1 MAFLRPLAL
10 AAAFAALFAS
20 SAAAQDPDIVRGRV
34 TGPDSLPIEN
44 AIITVSTI
52 QGDIVKTARS
62 DKNGLFTVTF
72 TDPQGDYWV
81 NVQVIGFA
89 QRRFEVKRIADEDVL
104 VADVRMQRTVTQ
116 LQAMR
121 IQSDRPRASRS
132 DGTGDITGMDRG
144 IGSGGVDFG
153 AMGDLAALASTLPGV
168 TYIPSSANAPAG
180 FSIFGLD
187 ATQNSFLLNGM
198 SVDGALPRDAGISAS
213 LSTSPYDA
221 SRGGFSGGQVNARL
235 SSGSNFITRTMS
247 GTAITPN
254 MQWSDRTA
262 QSLSLAETRGSI
274 GGRFSGPIKMN
285 RAFYNVS
292 YQFDHT
298 QRDLQTLLGIDE
310 AGLQA
315 IGIAGDSVARLL
327 SALNTQQ
334 LPYSVAA
341 FPGQNLGQRGSLAG
355 VIDYSPQTANSQSF
369 RLTFT
374 GNGNRTLPSSFS
386 TYEAPSHSGR
396 SESWTG
402 SMQAQ
407 HSTYLKS
414 VIFTTTSLG
423 VSRSMNETEPY
434 LELPSATIRINSMF
448 ADGSAGV
455 RTVQA
460 GGNPSLGNSQSSGDI
475 TFRNS
480 LSWVSMNSKH
490 RLSFTTD
497 AKQSMSQTDQSSNMM
512 GSFTFN
518 SLADFEAGR
527 PASFSRVLTPRFQ
540 RRGQTT
546 AGVSLQDAWRV
557 NPDLQMTLGI
567 RADAGRFGSHPDYNP
582 LIEQTFGV
590 RNDVVPTPITFSP
603 RISFSKTLGEAQ
615 QISFIEGERR
625 GPRARI
631 GGGIAVFQQAPN
643 ASLVT
648 RVANNTGLPS
658 AVQQLTCVGAATPI
672 PRWDVYAQY
681 PDSVPSQCADGTG
694 GTVFASSL
702 PSVTVVDR
710 DYSPSRR
717 ISTDLNWRGAVLGNR
732 FMAAITGSYALNLEQ
747 PGEID
752 LNFDPTVRFTLPGEA
767 GRPVFV
773 NTSSIV
779 PTSGAVASRDAR
791 KSPLFNRVTLVN
803 SDLRSTAKQLT
814 INLSP
819 MNYSSNFS
827 YSGSYTISSNSRLV
841 QGFQST
847 AGNPLDREWGL
858 NDLNAMHAIQLNLG
872 TNIKNVLRLNW
883 TIVARSGAPITPRVS
898 GDINGD
904 GVSSNDRAFI
914 FDPAA
919 TPDSALAA
927 DMQRLLDTGS
937 PIARDC
943 LRQNL
948 GRIAQ
953 MGSCHGPWT
962 LSGNN
967 SVNLTVNPLKVRMP
981 QRAQLRFQL
990 GNPMGALDLLFHGAS
1005 NIRGW
1010 GQQTTPD
1017 QTLLYV
1023 RGFDPATQRFK
1034 YEVNQRFGSTRPQQ
1048 NINRSSPPVTVT
1060 ALIQIDLGPTRER
1073 QQLTQML
1080 DRGRTREGQVSNE
1093 QSLRSQYVTG
1103 GVVPN
1108 PFIAMLRQ
1116 ADQLQLTPEQ
1126 GDSIAT
1132 LNRFYMTRLDSIWTP
1147 VAKYLADLPP
1157 KVPYDQGAAYDRYK
1171 SAREASV
1178 DLLLEFAPQVKNLL
1192 TPEQKRKLPQSLVN
1206 NMDPKYLKA
1215 IRSSTANFGF

>member
-10 AAAFAALFAS
+10 AAAFAAIFSA

-34 TGPDSLPIEN
+34 TGPDSLPLEN
-44 AIITVSTI
+44 AMVTVSTI
-52 QGDIVKTARS
+52 DGDVTKTART

-81 NVQVIGFA
+81 TVQFIGFA
-89 QRRFEVKRIADEDVL
+89 QRRFEVKRLADEDVL

-121 IQSDRPRASRS
+121 IQSDRPRASRT
-132 DGTGDITGMDRG
+132 DGVGDITGMDRG
-144 IGSGGVDFG
+144 VNVSGAEIG

-168 TYIPSSANAPAG
+168 TYIPASANAPAG

-187 ATQNSFLLNGM
+187 ANQNSFLLNGM

-213 LSTSPYDA
+213 VSTSPYDA
-221 SRGGFSGGQVNARL
+221 SRGGFAGGQVNARL
-235 SSGSNFITRTMS
+235 SSGSNFIVRTMS
-247 GTAITPN
+247 ATGITPQ
-254 MQWSDRTA
+254 MQWSDRTS
-262 QSLSLAETRGSI
+262 QSLSLAETRGSV

-285 RAFYNVS
+285 RAFYNLS
-292 YQFDHT
+292 WQFDHT

-315 IGIAGDSVARLL
+315 IGISGDSVERLL
-327 SALNTQQ
+327 TVLNTQQ
-334 LPYSVAA
+334 LPYSIAA
-341 FPGQNLGQRGSLAG
+341 FPNQNLGQSGSLAG
-355 VIDYSPQTANSQSF
+355 VLDYSPQSANSQSF
-369 RLTFT
+369 KFTFT
-374 GNGNRTLPSSFS
+374 GNGRRTLPANFN

-396 SESWTG
+396 SSSYSG
-402 SMQAQ
+402 SMQLQ

-423 VSRSMNETEPY
+423 LSRSMSESEPY
-434 LELPSATIRINSMF
+434 LELPSAQIRINSVF
-448 ADGSAGV
+448 GDGSSGV

-460 GGNPSLGNSQSSGDI
+460 GGNPSLGSAQSGADV

-490 RLSFTTD
+490 RLSLTTD
-497 AKQSMSQTDQSSNMM
+497 AKQSMAQTDQSSNLL
-512 GSFTFN
+512 GSFSFN

-527 PASFSRVLTPRFQ
+527 PASFSRMLTPRFQ

-546 AGVSLQDAWRV
+546 GGLSFQDSWRV
-557 NPDLQMTLGI
+557 NPDLQMTLGL
-567 RADAGRFGSHPDYNP
+567 RADAGRFGSRPDYNP
-582 LIEQTFGV
+582 QIEQTFGL
-590 RNDVVPTPITFSP
+590 RNDIVPNPVTLSP

-631 GGGIAVFQQAPN
+631 GGGIAVFQQAPS

-658 AVQQLTCVGAATPI
+658 AVQQLTCVGDATPI
-672 PRWDVYAQY
+672 PRWDVYAQF

-702 PSVTVVDR
+702 PSVTLVDR
-710 DYSPSRR
+710 NYSPSRR
-717 ISTDLNWRGAVLGNR
+717 ISTDLNWRGAVLRNR
-732 FMAAITGSYALNLEQ
+732 FMATITGSYALNLEQ

-752 LNFDPTVRFTLPGEA
+752 LNFDPTVRFNLADEG

-814 INLSP
+814 VNLSP
-819 MNYSSNFS
+819 MNFTSTFS
-827 YSGSYTISSNSRLV
+827 YSASYTLSSNTRLV

-847 AGNPLDREWGL
+847 SGNPLDREWGL

-872 TNIKNVLRLNW
+872 TNVKNVLRINY
-883 TIVARSGAPITPRVS
+883 TIVGRSGAPITPRVS

-904 GVSSNDRAFI
+904 GVTSNDRAFI
-914 FDPAA
+914 FDPATA
-919 TPDSALAA
+919 ADPTLAA

-943 LRQNL
+943 LRRNMGQ
-948 GRIAQ
+948 IAK
-953 MGSCHGPWT
+953 MGSCRGPWT
-962 LSGNN
+962 ISGNN
-967 SVNLTVNPLKVRMP
+967 SINLTVNPLKVRMP

-990 GNPMGALDLLFHGAS
+990 GNPMGALDLLFHGAG

-1048 NINRSSPPVTVT
+1048 NVNRAAPVTIT
-1060 ALIQIDLGPTRER
+1060 ALLQLDLGPTRER

-1080 DRGRTREGQVSNE
+1080 DRGRTREGQIQNE
-1093 QSLRSQYVTG
+1093 QGLRSQYVTG

-1108 PFIAMLRQ
+1108 PFISMLRQ
-1116 ADQLQLTPEQ
+1116 AEQLQLTPEQ

-1147 VAKYLADLPP
+1147 VAKYLAELP
-1157 KVPYDQGAAYDRYK
+1157 KGPYNQDAAYDRYK
-1171 SAREASV
+1171 AARESSV

-1192 TPEQKRKLPQSLVN
+1192 TPEQKRKLPQSLMN

>member
-10 AAAFAALFAS
+10 AFALIAVLSA
-20 SAAAQDPDIVRGRV
+20 SAAAQEPDIVRGRV
-34 TGPDSLPIEN
+34 TGPDSLPMEN
-44 AIITVSTI
+44 VAVTVTTI
-52 QGDIVKTARS
+52 MGDIVKTART
-62 DKNGLFTVTF
+62 DKNGVFTVSF

-81 NVQVIGFA
+81 MVQSIGFA
-89 QRRFEVKRIADEDVL
+89 QRRFEVKRLADEDIL
-104 VADVRMQRTVTQ
+104 VADVRMQRTVTE
-116 LQAMR
+116 LRAMR

-132 DGTGDITGMDRG
+132 DLGDISGMDRG
-144 IGSGGVDFG
+144 VNASGAEFG
-153 AMGDLAALASTLPGV
+153 AMGDLAALASSLPGV
-168 TYIPSSANAPAG
+168 TYIPSANGAPAG

-187 ATQNSFLLNGM
+187 ASQNSFMLNGM
-198 SVDGALPRDAGISAS
+198 SMDGGLPRDAGISAS
-213 LSTSPYDA
+213 FSGSPYDA
-221 SRGGFSGGQVNARL
+221 SRGGFSGGQVNARM
-235 SSGSNFITRTMS
+235 SSGSNFVVRTMS
-247 GTAITPN
+247 GTAITPK
-254 MQWSDRTA
+254 MQWSDHTA

-274 GGRFSGPIKMN
+274 GGRLSGPIRMN

-292 YQFDHT
+292 YQLDHT

-327 SALNTQQ
+327 SALNSQQ
-334 LPYSVAA
+334 LPYSVTA
-341 FPGQNLGQRGSLAG
+341 FPGQNLGQSGSLAG
-355 VIDYSPQTANSQSF
+355 VVDISPPSATSQSF
-369 RLTFT
+369 RFTFT
-374 GNGNRTLPSSFS
+374 GNGRRTLPSNFS

-396 SESWTG
+396 SSSMSG
-402 SMQAQ
+402 SMQLQ

-414 VIFTTTSLG
+414 VIFATTSLG
-423 VSRSMNETEPY
+423 VSRSRNESEPY
-434 LELPSATIRINSMF
+434 LELPSAQIRINSSF

-460 GGNPSLGNSQSSGDI
+460 GGNPSLGSSQANADL

-480 LSWVSMNSKH
+480 LSWVSMSSKH

-497 AKQSMSQTDQSSNMM
+497 AKQSMSQTDQSSNLL

-518 SLADFEAGR
+518 SLADFEEGR
-527 PASFSRVLTPRFQ
+527 PASFSRLLTPRLQ

-546 AGVSLQDAWRV
+546 AGFAFQDSWRV
-557 NPDLQMTLGI
+557 NSDLQMTLGL
-567 RADAGRFGSHPDYNP
+567 RADAGRFGSKADRNP
-582 LIEQTFGV
+582 LIEQTFGL
-590 RNDVVPTPITFSP
+590 RNDIVPNPVTISP
-603 RISFSKTLGEAQ
+603 RFSFSKTLGEAQ
-615 QISFIEGERR
+615 QISFMEGERR

-631 GGGIAVFQQAPN
+631 GGGIAVFQQAPS
-643 ASLVT
+643 ASLAT
-648 RVANNTGLPS
+648 RVANNTGLAS
-658 AVQQLTCVGAATPI
+658 AVQQLICVGDATPI
-672 PRWDVYAQY
+672 PRWDVYAQF
-681 PDSVPSQCADGTG
+681 PDSVPSACADGTA

-702 PSVTVVDR
+702 SSVILVDP

-717 ISTDLNWRGAVLGNR
+717 VSTDLNWRGAVLKNR
-732 FMAAITGSYALNLEQ
+732 FMATITGSFALNLEQ

-752 LNFDPTVRFTLPGEA
+752 LNFDPTVRFTLPEEG
-767 GRPVFV
+767 GRPVYV
-773 NTSSIV
+773 NTTSIV
-779 PTSGAVASRDAR
+779 PGSGAIASRDAR

-803 SDLRSTAKQLT
+803 SDLRSTAKQMT
-814 INLSP
+814 INMSP
-819 MNYSSNFS
+819 MSYSSNLS
-827 YSGSYTISSNSRLV
+827 YSASYTISSNARLV

-847 AGNPLDREWGL
+847 AGNPLEREWGL
-858 NDLNAMHAIQLNLG
+858 NDLNAMHSIQVQLG
-872 TNIKNVLRLNW
+872 TNVKNLLRLNW
-883 TIVARSGAPITPRVS
+883 TIVGRSGQPITPRVS

-904 GVSSNDRAFI
+904 GVASNDRAFI
-914 FDPAA
+914 FDPATTA
-919 TPDSALAA
+919 DPVLAA
-927 DMQRLLDTGS
+927 EMQRLLDTGS

-943 LRQNL
+943 LRENL
-948 GRIAQ
+948 GKIAG

-967 SVNLTVNPLKVRMP
+967 SINLTVNPLKVRMP

-990 GNPMGALDLLFHGAS
+990 GNPMGALDLLFHGAG

-1010 GQQTTPD
+1010 GQQSAPD

-1048 NINRSSPPVTVT
+1048 NINRASPVTIT
-1060 ALIQIDLGPTRER
+1060 ALIQLDLGPTRER

-1080 DRGRTREGQVSNE
+1080 DRGRTREGQISSE

-1108 PFIAMLRQ
+1108 PFISMLRQ
-1116 ADQLQLTPEQ
+1116 AEQLQLTPEQ

-1147 VAKYLADLPP
+1147 VAKYLAELPP
-1157 KVPYDQGAAYDRYK
+1157 KTPYSQDAAYDRYR

-1192 TPEQKRKLPQSLVN
+1192 TAEQKRKLPQSLVN

>member
-1 MAFLRPLAL
+1 MAVLRPLAL
-10 AAAFAALFAS
+10 ASALLILLAAR
-20 SAAAQDPDIVRGRV
+20 AAAQDPDIVRGRV
-34 TGPDSLPIEN
+34 TGPDSLPMEN
-44 AIITVSTI
+44 VAVTVTTI
-52 QGDIVKTARS
+52 QGDVVKTART
-62 DKNGLFTVTF
+62 DKNGVFTVSF

-81 NVQVIGFA
+81 MVQAIGFA
-89 QRRFEVKRIADEDVL
+89 QRRFEVKRLDDEAVL
-104 VADVRMQRTVTQ
+104 IADVRMQRTVTE
-116 LQAMR
+116 LRAMR

-132 DGTGDITGMDRG
+132 DGVGDITGMERG
-144 IGSGGVDFG
+144 VSTSGVDIG

-168 TYIPSSANAPAG
+168 TYIPSANGAPAG

-187 ATQNSFLLNGM
+187 ASQNSFLLNGM
-198 SVDGALPRDAGISAS
+198 SVDGTLPRDAGISAS
-213 LSTSPYDA
+213 VSTSPYDA
-221 SRGGFSGGQVNARL
+221 SRGGFAGGQVNARL
-235 SSGSNFITRTMS
+235 SSGSNYIVRTMS
-247 GTAITPN
+247 GTAITPQ

-274 GGRFSGPIKMN
+274 GGRLSGPIKMN

-315 IGIAGDSVARLL
+315 IGIAGDSVQRLL
-327 SALNTQQ
+327 SALGTMQ
-334 LPYSVAA
+334 LPYSVSS
-341 FPGQNLGQRGSLAG
+341 FPNQNLGQNGSLAG
-355 VIDYSPQTANSQSF
+355 VLDYSPQTATAQSF

-374 GNGNRTLPSSFS
+374 GNGRRTLPANFN

-396 SESWTG
+396 SSSASG
-402 SMQAQ
+402 SMQLQ
-407 HSTYLKS
+407 HSTYIKS
-414 VIFTTTSLG
+414 VIFSTTSVG
-423 VSRSMNETEPY
+423 MSRSRSESEPY
-434 LELPSATIRINSMF
+434 LELPSAQIRINSNF
-448 ADGSAGV
+448 SDGSAGV

-460 GGNPSLGNSQSSGDI
+460 GGNPSLGSSQQSGDL

-480 LSWVSMNSKH
+480 VSWVSMNSKH
-490 RLSFTTD
+490 RLSLTTD
-497 AKQSMSQTDQSSNMM
+497 AKQSMSETDQSSNLL

-518 SLADFEAGR
+518 SLADFESGR
-527 PASFSRVLTPRFQ
+527 PASFSRLLTPRLQ

-546 AGVSLQDAWRV
+546 AGMSIQDSWRV
-557 NPDLQMTLGI
+557 NQDLQMTLGV
-567 RADAGRFGSHPDYNP
+567 RADVGRFGSHPDRNP
-582 LIEQTFGV
+582 LVEQTFGM
-590 RNDVVPTPITFSP
+590 RNDVVPTPMSLSP
-603 RISFSKTLGEAQ
+603 RLSFSKTLGEAQ

-631 GGGIAVFQQAPN
+631 GGGIAVFQQAPS

-658 AVQQLTCVGAATPI
+658 AVQQLTCVGDATPT
-672 PRWDVYAQY
+672 PRWDVYAQF

-702 PSVTVVDR
+702 PSVILVDPR
-710 DYSPSRR
+710 YSPSRR

-732 FMAAITGSYALNLEQ
+732 FMATITGNYALNLEQ
-747 PGEID
+747 QGEID
-752 LNFDPTVRFTLPGEA
+752 LNFDPTVRFNLADEG

-773 NTSSIV
+773 NTTSIV
-779 PTSGAVASRDAR
+779 PSSGAIASRDAR
-791 KSPLFNRVTLVN
+791 KSPLFNRVTVIN
-803 SDLRSTAKQLT
+803 SDLRSTAKQAT

-819 MNYSSNFS
+819 MNYTSTFN
-827 YSGSYTISSNSRLV
+827 YSASYTISSNSRLV
-841 QGFQST
+841 QGFTST
-847 AGNPLDREWGL
+847 SGNPLDREWGL
-858 NDLNAMHAIQLNLG
+858 NDLNAMHSIQLNLG
-872 TNIKNVLRLNW
+872 TNIRNVLRLSW
-883 TIVARSGAPITPRVS
+883 TIVGRSGAPITPRVS

-904 GVSSNDRAFI
+904 GVGSNDRAFI
-914 FDPAA
+914 FDPAT

-948 GRIAQ
+948 GRIAG
-953 MGSCHGPWT
+953 MGSCRGPWT
-962 LSGNN
+962 ISGNN
-967 SVNLTVNPLKVRMP
+967 SINLTVNPLKVRMP

-990 GNPMGALDLLFHGAS
+990 GNPMGALDLLFHGAG

-1010 GQQTTPD
+1010 GQQSSPD

-1023 RGFDPATQRFK
+1023 RGFDPATKRFK

-1048 NINRSSPPVTVT
+1048 NINRASPVTIT
-1060 ALIQIDLGPTRER
+1060 ALLQLDLGPTRER

-1093 QSLRSQYVTG
+1093 QALRSQYVTG

-1108 PFIAMLRQ
+1108 PFISMLRQ
-1116 ADQLQLTPEQ
+1116 AEQMQLTPEQ

-1147 VAKYLADLPP
+1147 VAKYLAELP
-1157 KVPYDQGAAYDRYK
+1157 KGKPYDQDAAYERYK
-1171 SAREASV
+1171 GAREASV

-1206 NMDPKYLKA
+1206 YMDPKYLKA

>member
-1 MAFLRPLAL
+1 MAILRPLAL
-10 AAAFAALFAS
+10 ALGLVAALAS
-20 SAAAQDPDIVRGRV
+20 SASGQDPDIIRGRV

-44 AIITVSTI
+44 AAVTVTTI
-52 QGDIVKTARS
+52 QGDMVKTARS

-72 TDPQGDYWV
+72 IDPQGDYWV
-81 NVQVIGFA
+81 NVQVIGYA
-89 QRRFEVKRIADEDVL
+89 QRRFEVKRLADEDIL
-104 VADVRMQRTVTQ
+104 IADVRMQRTVTE
-116 LQAMR
+116 LRGMR

-132 DGTGDITGMDRG
+132 DGAGDITGMDRNVNM
-144 IGSGGVDFG
+144 SGAEFG

-168 TYIPSSANAPAG
+168 TYIPASANAPAG

-187 ATQNSFLLNGM
+187 PSQNSFLLNGM
-198 SVDGALPRDAGISAS
+198 SVDGMLPRDAGISAS
-213 LSTSPYDA
+213 VSTSPYDA
-221 SRGGFSGGQVNARL
+221 SRGGFAGGQVNARI
-235 SSGSNFITRTMS
+235 SSGSNYIVRTMS
-247 GTAITPN
+247 GTAITPR
-254 MQWSDRTA
+254 MQWSDRTS
-262 QSLSLAETRGSI
+262 QSLSLAETRASI
-274 GGRFSGPIKMN
+274 GGRFSGPIRMN

-292 YQFDHT
+292 YQLDHS

-315 IGIAGDSVARLL
+315 IGIAGDSVTRLL
-327 SALNTQQ
+327 SALSAQQ
-334 LPYSVAA
+334 VPYSISA
-341 FPGQNLGQRGSLAG
+341 FPSQNLGQSGSVAG
-355 VIDYSPQTANSQSF
+355 VLDYSPQTATAQSL

-374 GNGNRTLPSSFS
+374 GNGRRSLPSNFS
-386 TYEAPSHSGR
+386 TYDAPSHSGR
-396 SESWTG
+396 SGSYSG
-402 SMQAQ
+402 SMQLQ
-407 HSTYLKS
+407 HSTYLRS

-423 VSRSMNETEPY
+423 LSRSRSQSEPY
-434 LELPSATIRINSMF
+434 LELPSATIRINSFF
-448 ADGSAGV
+448 ADGSSGV
-455 RTVQA
+455 RTVHA
-460 GGNPSLGNSQSSGDI
+460 GGNPSLGSAQSNADV

-497 AKQSMSQTDQSSNMM
+497 AKQSMAQTDQSSNLL
-512 GSFTFN
+512 GSFSFN

-527 PASFSRVLTPRFQ
+527 PASFSRQLTPRFQ

-546 AGVSLQDAWRV
+546 AGMSIQDSWRV
-557 NPDLQMTLGI
+557 NPDFQMTLGV
-567 RADAGRFGSHPDYNP
+567 RADAGRFGSRPDYNP
-582 LIEQTFGV
+582 LIEQEFGI
-590 RNDVVPTPITFSP
+590 RNDFVPNRITLSP
-603 RISFSKTLGEAQ
+603 RISFSRTLGEAQ

-631 GGGIAVFQQAPN
+631 GGGIAVFQQAPS

-658 AVQQLTCVGAATPI
+658 AVQQLTCVGEATPI
-672 PRWDVYAQY
+672 PRWDVYAQF

-702 PSVTVVDR
+702 PSVTLVDR

-717 ISTDLNWRGAVLGNR
+717 ISTDLNWRGAVLHNR
-732 FMAAITGSYALNLEQ
+732 FMASITGSYALNLEQ
-747 PGEID
+747 AGEID
-752 LNFDPTVRFTLPGEA
+752 LNFDPTVRFTLSEEGQ
-767 GRPVFV
+767 RPVFV
-773 NTSSIV
+773 NTTSIV
-779 PTSGAVASRDAR
+779 PATGAIASRDAR

-803 SDLRSTAKQLT
+803 SDLRSTARQLT

-819 MNYSSNFS
+819 LSYSSTFS
-827 YSGSYTISSNSRLV
+827 YSASYTLSSNTRLV

-847 AGNPLDREWGL
+847 GGNPLDREWGL
-858 NDLNAMHAIQLNLG
+858 NDINARHSIQLNLG
-872 TNIKNVLRLNW
+872 TNIRNVLRLSW
-883 TIVARSGAPITPRVS
+883 TIVGRSGAPITPRVS

-904 GVSSNDRAFI
+904 GVSGNVRAFI
-914 FDPAA
+914 FDPAQ
-919 TPDSALAA
+919 TGDSALAA

-943 LRQNL
+943 QRRNL
-948 GRIAQ
+948 GRIAG
-953 MGSCHGPWT
+953 MGSCRGPWT
-962 LSGNN
+962 ISGNN
-967 SVNLTVNPLKVRMP
+967 SINLTVNPLKVRMP

-990 GNPMGALDLLFHGAS
+990 GNPMGALDLLFHGAG

-1010 GQQTTPD
+1010 GQQTSPD

-1023 RGFDPATQRFK
+1023 RGFDSVTQRFK

-1048 NINRSSPPVTVT
+1048 NINRASPVTIT

-1080 DRGRTREGQVSNE
+1080 DRGRTRDGQMSTE
-1093 QSLRSQYVTG
+1093 QALRSQYATG

-1108 PFIAMLRQ
+1108 PFISMLRQ
-1116 ADQLQLTPEQ
+1116 SEQLQLTPEQ

-1147 VAKYLADLPP
+1147 VAKYLAALP
-1157 KVPYDQGAAYDRYK
+1157 KGPYDQDAAYDHYRA
-1171 SAREASV
+1171 AREASV

-1192 TPEQKRKLPQSLVN
+1192 TPDQKRKLPASLVN
-1206 NMDPKYLKA
+1206 SMDPKYLKA
-1215 IRSSTANFGF
+1215 IRSSTANFGY

>member
-1 MAFLRPLAL
+1 MAPLRPLAL
-10 AAAFAALFAS
+10 ALGFVAVLCA
-20 SAAAQDPDIVRGRV
+20 SAAAQDPDIIRGRV
-34 TGPDSLPIEN
+34 TGPDSLPMEN
-44 AIITVSTI
+44 VAVTVTTI
-52 QGDIVKTARS
+52 QGDVVKTART
-62 DKNGLFTVTF
+62 DKNGVFTVTF
-72 TDPQGDYWV
+72 GDPQGDYWV
-81 NVQVIGFA
+81 TVQAIGFA
-89 QRRFEVKRIADEDVL
+89 QRRFEVKRLADEDIL
-104 VADVRMQRTVTQ
+104 VADIRMLRTVTQ

-121 IQSDRPRASRS
+121 VQSNRPRASRS
-132 DGTGDITGMDRG
+132 DGVGDITGMDRG
-144 IGSGGVDFG
+144 INVSGAEIG
-153 AMGDLAALASTLPGV
+153 AMGDLAALAATLPGV
-168 TYIPSSANAPAG
+168 TYIPSGPDGPAG
-180 FSIFGLD
+180 FSVFGLD
-187 ATQNSFLLNGM
+187 ASANSFLLNGM

-213 LSTSPYDA
+213 VSTSPYDA
-221 SRGGFSGGQVNARL
+221 SRGGFSGAQVNARI
-235 SSGSNFITRTMS
+235 SSGSNYIVRTMS
-247 GTAITPN
+247 GTAITPH
-254 MQWSDRTA
+254 MQWSDRTS

-285 RAFYNVS
+285 RAFYNLS

-327 SALNTQQ
+327 SALTTQQ
-334 LPYSVAA
+334 LPYSVNT
-341 FPGQNLGQRGSLAG
+341 FPSQNLGQSGSVAG
-355 VIDYSPQTANSQSF
+355 VLDYSPQTATSQSF

-374 GNGNRTLPSSFS
+374 GNGRRTLPSNFS

-396 SESWTG
+396 SNSYSG
-402 SMQAQ
+402 STQLQ

-423 VSRSMNETEPY
+423 FSRNTSESEPY
-434 LELPSATIRINSMF
+434 LELPSAQIRINSAF
-448 ADGSAGV
+448 ADGSSGV

-460 GGNPSLGNSQSSGDI
+460 GGNPSLGSAQSSTAI

-497 AKQSMSQTDQSSNMM
+497 ARQSMSQTDQSSNLL
-512 GSFTFN
+512 GSFSFN
-518 SLADFEAGR
+518 SLVDFEAGR
-527 PASFSRVLTPRFQ
+527 PASFSRQLTPRFQ

-546 AGVSLQDAWRV
+546 AGVSLQDSWRV

-567 RADAGRFGSHPDYNP
+567 RADAGRFGSAPDYNP
-582 LIEQTFGV
+582 LIEQTFGL
-590 RNDVVPTPITFSP
+590 RNDIVPNRVTVSP
-603 RISFSKTLGEAQ
+603 RVSFSKTLGEAQ

-631 GGGIAVFQQAPN
+631 GGGIAVFQQAPS

-658 AVQQLTCVGAATPI
+658 AVQQLTCVGDATPT
-672 PRWDVYAQY
+672 PRWDVYAQF
-681 PDSVPSQCADGTG
+681 PDSVPSECADGTG

-702 PSVTVVDR
+702 PSVILVDK
-710 DYSPSRR
+710 DYAPSRR
-717 ISTDLNWRGAVLGNR
+717 ISTDVNWRGAVLNNR
-732 FMAAITGSYALNLEQ
+732 FMATVTGSYALNLAQ

-752 LNFDPTVRFTLPGEA
+752 LNFDPTVRFALGDEG
-767 GRPVFV
+767 GRPVYV
-773 NTSSIV
+773 NETSIV
-779 PTSGAVASRDAR
+779 PTSGAIASRDAR

-803 SDLRSTAKQLT
+803 SDLRSTSKQLT
-814 INLSP
+814 INMSP
-819 MNYSSNFS
+819 MSYSSTFS
-827 YSGSYTISSNSRLV
+827 YSASYTISSNSRLV

-858 NDLNAMHAIQLNLG
+858 NDLNAMHAIQVTLG
-872 TNIKNVLRLNW
+872 TNIKNVLRLSW
-883 TIVARSGAPITPRVS
+883 TIVGRSGAPITPRVS

-904 GVSSNDRAFI
+904 GVSGNDRAFI
-914 FDPAA
+914 FDPAQ
-919 TPDSALAA
+919 TRDSALAA
-927 DMQRLLDTGS
+927 DVQRLLDTGS

-948 GRIAQ
+948 GQVAK
-953 MGSCHGPWT
+953 MASCHGPWT

-967 SVNLTVNPLKVRMP
+967 SINLTINPLKVRMP

-990 GNPMGALDLLFHGAS
+990 GNPMGALDMLFHGAG

-1010 GQQTTPD
+1010 GQQSSPD

-1023 RGFDPATQRFK
+1023 RGFDPETRRFK

-1048 NINRSSPPVTVT
+1048 TINRASPVTIT
-1060 ALIQIDLGPTRER
+1060 ALVQIDLGPTRER

-1080 DRGRTREGQVSNE
+1080 DRGRTREGSISTE

-1108 PFIAMLRQ
+1108 PFISMLRQ
-1116 ADQLQLTPEQ
+1116 ADQLQLTAEQ

-1147 VAKYLADLPP
+1147 VAKYLAGLP
-1157 KVPYDQGAAYDRYK
+1157 KGKYDQDAAYDRYR
-1171 SAREASV
+1171 SARESSV

>member
-1 MAFLRPLAL
+1 
-10 AAAFAALFAS
+10 
-20 SAAAQDPDIVRGRV
+20 
-34 TGPDSLPIEN
+34 
-44 AIITVSTI
+44 
-52 QGDIVKTARS
+52 
-62 DKNGLFTVTF
+62 
-72 TDPQGDYWV
+72 
-81 NVQVIGFA
+81 
-89 QRRFEVKRIADEDVL
+89 
-104 VADVRMQRTVTQ
+104 
-116 LQAMR
+116 
-121 IQSDRPRASRS
+121 
-132 DGTGDITGMDRG
+132 
-144 IGSGGVDFG
+144 
-153 AMGDLAALASTLPGV
+153 
-168 TYIPSSANAPAG
+168 
-180 FSIFGLD
+180 
-187 ATQNSFLLNGM
+187 
-198 SVDGALPRDAGISAS
+198 
-213 LSTSPYDA
+213 
-221 SRGGFSGGQVNARL
+221 
-235 SSGSNFITRTMS
+235 
-247 GTAITPN
+247 
-254 MQWSDRTA
+254 
-262 QSLSLAETRGSI
+262 
-274 GGRFSGPIKMN
+274 MN

-298 QRDLQTLLGIDE
+298 QRELQTLLGIDE

-315 IGIAGDSVARLL
+315 IGISGDSVARLL
-327 SALNTQQ
+327 AALDTQQ
-334 LPYSVAA
+334 LPYSINT
-341 FPGQNLGQRGSLAG
+341 FPRQNLGQSGSLAG

-369 RLTFT
+369 RFTFS
-374 GNGNRTLPSSFS
+374 GNGRRTLPANFN

-396 SESWTG
+396 SNSF
-402 SMQAQ
+402 SSSAQLQ

-414 VIFTTTSLG
+414 VIFTTTTLG
-423 VSRSMNETEPY
+423 LSRSLNESEPY
-434 LELPSATIRINSMF
+434 LELPSAQIRINSVF
-448 ADGSAGV
+448 ADGSSGV

-460 GGNPSLGNSQSSGDI
+460 GGNPGLGSSQSNADV

-480 LSWVSMNSKH
+480 LSWVSMDSKH

-497 AKQSMSQTDQSSNMM
+497 AKQSMSQTDQSSNLL

-527 PASFSRVLTPRFQ
+527 PASFSRQLTQRFQ

-546 AGVSLQDAWRV
+546 AGISLQDSWRV
-557 NPDLQMTLGI
+557 NSDLQMTLGL
-567 RADAGRFGSHPDYNP
+567 RADAGRFGSRPDYNP
-582 LIEQTFGV
+582 LIEQAFGL
-590 RNDVVPTPITFSP
+590 RNDAVPNRVTLSP

-615 QISFIEGERR
+615 QISFMEGERR

-631 GGGIAVFQQAPN
+631 GGGIAVFQQAPS
-643 ASLVT
+643 ASLIT
-648 RVANNTGLPS
+648 RVANNTGLAS
-658 AVQQLTCVGAATPI
+658 AVQQLTCVGDATPI
-672 PRWDVYAQY
+672 PRWDVYAQF
-681 PDSVPSQCADGTG
+681 PDSVPSECADGTG

-702 PSVTVVDR
+702 PSVILVDK

-717 ISTDLNWRGAVLGNR
+717 ISTDLNWRGAILRNR
-732 FMAAITGSYALNLEQ
+732 FMATITGSLALNLQ
-747 PGEID
+747 QQGEVD
-752 LNFDPTVRFTLPGEA
+752 LNFDPTVRFTLPEEG

-803 SDLRSTAKQLT
+803 SNLRATAKQMT

-819 MNYSSNFS
+819 MNFTSTFS
-827 YSGSYTISSNSRLV
+827 YSASYTVAANRRLV

-847 AGNPLDREWGL
+847 AGNPLDRDWGQ
-858 NDLNAMHAIQLNLG
+858 NDLNAMHSIQLNLG

-883 TIVARSGAPITPRVS
+883 TIVGRSGAPITPRVS

-904 GVSSNDRAFI
+904 GVGGNDRAFI

-919 TPDSALAA
+919 TADSALAA

-943 LRQNL
+943 LRQNM
-948 GRIAQ
+948 GRIAG
-953 MGSCHGPWT
+953 MGSCRGPWT
-962 LSGNN
+962 ISGNN
-967 SVNLTVNPLKVRMP
+967 SINLTVNPLKVRMP

-990 GNPMGALDLLFHGAS
+990 GNPMGALDMLFHGAG

-1048 NINRSSPPVTVT
+1048 NVNRAAPVTIT
-1060 ALIQIDLGPTRER
+1060 ALLQVDLGPTRER

-1080 DRGRTREGQVSNE
+1080 DRGRTREGQMSNE
-1093 QSLRSQYVTG
+1093 QALRSQYVTG

-1108 PFIAMLRQ
+1108 PFISMLRQ

-1147 VAKYLADLPP
+1147 VAKYLAELP
-1157 KVPYDQGAAYDRYK
+1157 KGPYNQDAAYDRYK
-1171 SAREASV
+1171 AARESSV
-1178 DLLLEFAPQVKNLL
+1178 DLLLEFAPQVKHLL
-1192 TPEQKRKLPQSLVN
+1192 TAEQKRKLPQSLMN